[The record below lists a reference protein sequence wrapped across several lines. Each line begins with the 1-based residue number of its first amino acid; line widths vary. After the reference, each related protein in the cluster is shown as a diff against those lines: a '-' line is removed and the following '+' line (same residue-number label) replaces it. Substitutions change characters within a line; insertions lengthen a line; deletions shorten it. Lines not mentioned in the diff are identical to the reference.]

1 MGRVLGLLLGDRLA
15 SARKRAGYSQRQ
27 LAGAMGGRYDQTMIS
42 HVESGRSGL
51 VGDGLT
57 KAAEVLKVSTDYL
70 FGLTD
75 YPTPADE
82 LAKSSGPNSPSFALV
97 PEVAA
102 IVGQG
107 RGEAGYDATVL
118 DRLPIPYKW
127 LPQPEIDPDKY
138 NLVTMKGDLMA
149 PTIPD
154 GCTFLVNKNSR
165 EFRDDTIF
173 VLQFEQQV
181 IETTLKYLTP
191 ARMALEKGVWD
202 GKQYEDWYVQFDGN
216 EEARWPLQIY
226 NLKEVIGEVVMVVSH
241 P

>member
-1 MGRVLGLLLGDRLA
+1 MLGERLA
-15 SARKRAGYSQRQ
+15 LARKRVRMSQRQ
-27 LAGAMGGRYDQTMIS
+27 LAAAIGERYDQTMIS
-42 HVESGRSGL
+42 HVETGRSGF
-51 VGDGLT
+51 VGDGLS
-57 KAAEVLKVSTDYL
+57 KVAAVLGVSTDYL
-70 FGLTD
+70 LGLTD
-75 YPTPADE
+75 DPTPAHE
-82 LAKSSGPNSPSFALV
+82 LAKTSGLNSQTPDLVRV

-149 PTIPD
+149 PTLPD
-154 GCTFLVNKNSR
+154 GCTFLVNRNSC
-165 EFRDDTIF
+165 EFRDNTIF

-191 ARMALEKGVWD
+191 VRMALEKSVWD
-202 GKQYEDWYVQFDGN
+202 GEQYEDWYVQFDGN

-226 NLKEVIGEVVMVVSH
+226 NLKEVIGEVVMVVSF